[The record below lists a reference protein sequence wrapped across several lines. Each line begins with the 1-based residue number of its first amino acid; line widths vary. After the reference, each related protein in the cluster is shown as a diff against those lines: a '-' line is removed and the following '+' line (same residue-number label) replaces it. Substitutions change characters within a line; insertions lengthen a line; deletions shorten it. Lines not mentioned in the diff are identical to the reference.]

1 MSGGTAAVTRA
12 PRTLVSAPAL
22 GGEGSAVVTAPL
34 HPACTPGVSY

>member
-12 PRTLVSAPAL
+12 PRTLVLAPAL

-34 HPACTPGVSY
+34 HPTYTPGVSY